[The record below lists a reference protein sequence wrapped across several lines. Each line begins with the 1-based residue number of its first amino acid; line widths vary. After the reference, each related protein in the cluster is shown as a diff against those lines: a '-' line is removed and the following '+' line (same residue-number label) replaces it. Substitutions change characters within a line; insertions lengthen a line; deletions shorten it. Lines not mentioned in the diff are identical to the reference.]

1 VTLAEERMVRVAA
14 WTGGLFG
21 AGAIICQMYPTSWI
35 EPVVLVGLGAAML
48 IVSARTG
55 RPRSAGVPRRTASR
69 PGAIAAAAA
78 AAAAKEAPAA

>member
-1 VTLAEERMVRVAA
+1 MVRVAA

-55 RPRSAGVPRRTASR
+55 RPRSVGVPSRTASR

>member
-1 VTLAEERMVRVAA
+1 MVRVAA

-21 AGAIICQMYPTSWI
+21 AGALICQLYPTSWI

-48 IVSARTG
+48 LVSARLG
-55 RPRSAGVPRRTASR
+55 RPRPAGAVSRAATRR
-69 PGAIAAAAA
+69 AI

>member
-1 VTLAEERMVRVAA
+1 MVRVAA

-21 AGAIICQMYPTSWI
+21 AGALICQMYPTSWI

-48 IVSARTG
+48 LVSARIG
-55 RPRSAGVPRRTASR
+55 RPRAAGSVSRATTRR
-69 PGAIAAAAA
+69 AIAA